1 MHPLRPS
8 EVSYLI
14 AQAVRETA
22 IPSTPANHFNG
33 CPCCSRPSNR
43 LRAEDLQVL
52 IRSRIG

>member
-1 MHPLRPS
+1 MSPLRPS

-43 LRAEDLQVL
+43 LCAEDLQVL